1 MFLHRL
7 IQEPLVLV
15 LVNPKSWE
23 KRNHHWSKEWKDFSK
38 RDTTIEWSATNQCF
52 ASFVSFLYSPGN
64 GSRAQCRQLDLGLQP
79 RTSRDT
85 RVLPLPG
92 EWWTLKLTS
101 SYHCYLPPGAH
112 TKTQVPAC
120 SLWLSRVSC
129 VSPHIGLQSLLG
141 LGWQGPFFF
150 SSVRRL
156 WKMWD
161 TISLWSAFILQGW
174 IYLNSLPAYNGFLFT
189 LATMQ
194 CMQNAPLVQ
203 LFCVLWLQ
211 IKYFK

>member
-1 MFLHRL
+1 MAAEPSVANLTWDSSH
-7 IQEPLVLV
+7 EPLETRESSLCLV
-15 LVNPKSWE
+15 SGEPSSW
-23 KRNHHWSKEWKDFSK
+23 
-38 RDTTIEWSATNQCF
+38 
-52 ASFVSFLYSPGN
+52 
-64 GSRAQCRQLDLGLQP
+64 
-79 RTSRDT
+79 
-85 RVLPLPG
+85 LPLIIVIFQ
-92 EWWTLKLTS
+92 
-101 SYHCYLPPGAH
+101 GAH
-112 TKTQVPAC
+112 TKTQMPSC

-129 VSPHIGLQSLLG
+129 VSPHIGIQSLLG

-194 CMQNAPLVQ
+194 CTPCPIILCIMITNKIFQIENWPCCVHIVMIERSGLLHWWSYLTHLPIKTGDWQFLMFAVLPLPLSYSFQ
-203 LFCVLWLQ
+203 
-211 IKYFK
+211 